1 LGITLSLSEIVNKAC
16 ALKAKSEKIEWLQ
29 ANDSHSLKNLLVLMY
44 DKERFQFDLPDTAPP
59 YQPSE
64 YPDSQGMLYKE
75 LRKMKYFLAG
85 SDMNITRVRREQ
97 LFIQMLES
105 IDKHDAILLCKVIS
119 QKPMKG
125 LTKAVINA
133 AFGDIIRGK
142 VES

>member
-1 LGITLSLSEIVNKAC
+1 MGVLSLSEIVNKAC
-16 ALKAKSEKIEWLQ
+16 ALKTKTEKVEWLQ

-85 SDMNITRVRREQ
+85 SDMNISRIRREQ

-105 IDKHDAILLCKVIS
+105 IDKHDAVLLCKVIA
-119 QKPMKG
+119 QKPLKG
-125 LTKAVINA
+125 LTKAVITA

>member
-1 LGITLSLSEIVNKAC
+1 
-16 ALKAKSEKIEWLQ
+16 
-29 ANDSHSLKNLLVLMY
+29 MY
-44 DKERFQFDLPDTAPP
+44 DKERFQFDLPDTPPP

-75 LRKMKYFLAG
+75 LRKMKYFLKG
-85 SDMNITRVRREQ
+85 SDMNISRLRREQ

-105 IDKHDAILLCKVIS
+105 IDKHDAVLLCNIIA

-125 LTKAVINA
+125 LSKAVITA

>member
-1 LGITLSLSEIVNKAC
+1 MGVLSLSEIVNKAC
-16 ALKAKSEKIEWLQ
+16 ALKTKAEKVEWLKE
-29 ANDSHSLKNLLVLMY
+29 NDSHSLKNLLVLMY
-44 DKERFQFDLPDTAPP
+44 DKERFQFDLPDTPPP

-75 LRKMKYFLAG
+75 LRKMKYFLKG
-85 SDMNITRVRREQ
+85 SDMNISRMRREQ

-105 IDKHDAILLCKVIS
+105 IDKHDAVLLCNIIA

-125 LTKAVINA
+125 LTKAVITA